1 MRIRVGAMLALTLM
15 TMGAPT
21 WSAPPN
27 KAPTVSVTT
36 PTNGATFVAPATI
49 SISANASDSDGTILR
64 VDFYQGTTLL
74 GSRAAAPYAITW
86 SGVAAGTYSLTAQA
100 VDNIG
105 AIKTSTPVSVTVT
118 GAKVIIATPASGSMV
133 YGSAVTVSGSFSGP
147 TDSTVLVDNGN
158 STRLASLSGNVYT
171 TTIPIYV
178 GANTLH
184 VVVARRD
191 KTSDSA
197 SVVVTGNANP
207 LLTFTAPATTIF
219 NAPASVN
226 LVVDAAS
233 PASTVSK
240 VDFFRNGTL
249 LGTATAP
256 PYQFLWAN
264 VAAGSYSVTATAT
277 DANGYTGSTYLPITV
292 NGPNAPPTVAMTAP
306 ANGASFTAPATITL
320 TATASDTDGSITKV
334 EFLQNGAVL
343 GVTNIAPYGMIW
355 SSVGMGSYTLS
366 ARATDNATGV
376 TTSAPVTITVGAPN
390 NPPTVSLTS
399 PTAGST
405 FSAPATISLAA
416 NASDSD
422 GSVTRV
428 DFYQGGTL
436 IGGSTSAPYVASW
449 SNVGPGSYTLT
460 AKATDN
466 RGAVTTSSPVNVA
479 VVTANSPPIVSLT
492 SPSMGASYFAPA
504 TITLAA
510 TATDT
515 DGTVVRVDF
524 YQGATLIGTAA
535 SPPYTYTWTNVA
547 QGSYTL
553 TARAT
558 DDRGSVAASA
568 AVNVTVSGANF
579 AIVSP
584 ANNATVD
591 SDFINVT
598 GTTQA
603 PANSGVTVNG
613 VVAAIDS
620 SGNYYANGVQ
630 LTTGTNT
637 ITATLTTLDGQVTT
651 QSVVVTSTGPAPIR
665 ITAAPT
671 DGLGPLIVTFDITPA
686 SGVVIQK
693 VEVDVDGNGTVEQTL
708 VAEPW
713 TTTATYSGS
722 GKINTVVRVT
732 DASGAVYTQSVPI
745 VLTNQTLLDQTLR
758 AVWNGMKTALTARD
772 KTRAMQYLDASAQQR
787 YGPVFD
793 ILLPS
798 MSQIVATFSDLQS
811 VALSGGIGEYAINRT
826 INGENRIFFIYF
838 GRNGD
843 GVWRLGSM

>member
-1 MRIRVGAMLALTLM
+1 MRIRVGALLALALM
-15 TMGAPT
+15 TIGAPT

-27 KAPTVSVTT
+27 KAPTVSLTT
-36 PTNGATFVAPATI
+36 PTNGATFVGPATI
-49 SISANASDSDGTILR
+49 SIGANASDPDGTIIR

-74 GSRAAAPYAITW
+74 GSRTAAPYTITW

-100 VDNIG
+100 VDNLG
-105 AIKTSTPVSVTVT
+105 AFKTSTAVSITVT
-118 GAKVIIATPASGSMV
+118 GAKVIIATPANGSMV
-133 YGSAVTVSGSFSGP
+133 YGDSVTVSGSFTGG

-158 STRLASLSGNVYT
+158 STRLASLNGNAYT
-171 TTIPIYV
+171 ATIPIYV
-178 GANTLH
+178 GANTLR

-191 KTSDSA
+191 KSSDSA
-197 SVVVTGNANP
+197 SIVVTGNAKP
-207 LLTFTAPATTIF
+207 LLTFTAPATTVF

-233 PASTVSK
+233 PAGTVSK

-249 LGTATAP
+249 LGTAVAP
-256 PYQFLWAN
+256 PYQFLWSN
-264 VAAGSYSVTATAT
+264 VLAGSYSVTATAT
-277 DANGYTGSTYLPITV
+277 DTNGHADSAYLPITV
-292 NGPNAPPTVAMTAP
+292 NGPNASPTVAMTAP
-306 ANGASFTAPATITL
+306 VNGASFTAPAAITL
-320 TATASDTDGSITKV
+320 TAAASDTDGSITRV

-343 GVTNIAPYGMIW
+343 GITNIAPYGMIW
-355 SSVGMGSYTLS
+355 SNVAPGSYTLS
-366 ARATDNATGV
+366 ARATDNRAGV

-399 PTAGST
+399 PTTGST
-405 FSAPATISLAA
+405 FSAPAMISLAA

-436 IGGSTSAPYVASW
+436 IGSSTSAPYVGDW
-449 SNVGPGSYTLT
+449 SNVGAGSYTLT

-479 VVTANSPPIVSLT
+479 VTANNAPTVSLT

-504 TITLAA
+504 TIALAA
-510 TATDT
+510 TATDS
-515 DGTVVRVDF
+515 DGTVAKVDF
-524 YQGATLIGTAA
+524 YQGTILIGSVTSA
-535 SPPYTYTWTNVA
+535 PYTYTWPNVA
-547 QGSYTL
+547 QGNYPL

-558 DDRGSVAASA
+558 DNRGATATSGT
-568 AVNVTVSGANF
+568 VNVTVSGANF

-591 SDFINVT
+591 SDFITVT

-603 PANSGVTVNG
+603 PASSGITVNG

-620 SGNYYANGVQ
+620 NGNFYANGVQ
-630 LTTGTNT
+630 LATGTNT
-637 ITATLTTLDGQVTT
+637 ITATLTTLDGQVTA
-651 QSVVVTSTGPAPIR
+651 QSSVVSSTGPAAIK
-665 ITAAPT
+665 ITAAPN
-671 DGLGPLIVTFDITPA
+671 DGLAPLSVVFDITPR
-686 SGVVIQK
+686 SGVAIQK
-693 VEVDVDGNGTVEQTL
+693 VDFDLEGNGTVDQTL
-708 VAEPW
+708 IAPPW
-713 TTTATYSGS
+713 TTTATYGGF
-722 GKINTVVRVT
+722 GKIDAVVRVT
-732 DASGAVYTQSVPI
+732 DASGAIYTQSIPI
-745 VLTNQTLLDQTLR
+745 VLTNQTALDQTLR
-758 AVWNGMKTALTARD
+758 AVWNGMKTALTAGD

-793 ILLPS
+793 LLLPS
-798 MSQIVATFSDLQS
+798 MPQIAATFSDLQS

-826 INGENRIFFIYF
+826 INGENRIYFIYF

>member
-15 TMGAPT
+15 TVGAPT

-27 KAPTVSVTT
+27 KAPTVSLTT

-49 SISANASDSDGTILR
+49 SIGANALDSDGTIIR

-74 GSRAAAPYAITW
+74 GSRTAAPYAITW
-86 SGVAAGTYSLTAQA
+86 SGVAAGAYSLTAQA
-100 VDNIG
+100 FDNSG
-105 AIKTSTPVSVTVT
+105 GFKTSTAVSVTVT

-133 YGSAVTVSGSFSGP
+133 YGGAVTVSGSFTGP

-158 STRLASLSGNVYT
+158 STRLASLDGNAYT
-171 TTIPIYV
+171 ATIPIYV
-178 GANTLH
+178 GANTLR

-197 SVVVTGNANP
+197 SVIVTGNANP
-207 LLTFTAPATTIF
+207 LLTFTAPATTVF

-233 PASTVSK
+233 PAGTVSK

-249 LGTATAP
+249 LGTATTP
-256 PYQFLWAN
+256 PYQFLWSN
-264 VAAGSYSVTATAT
+264 VVAGSYSVTATAT
-277 DANGYTGSTYLPITV
+277 DANGYTGSAYLPITV
-292 NGPNAPPTVAMTAP
+292 NGPNASPTVAMTAP
-306 ANGASFTAPATITL
+306 ANGTSFTAPANITL
-320 TATASDTDGSITKV
+320 TATASDSDGSITMV
-334 EFLQNGAVL
+334 EFVQNGSVL
-343 GVTNIAPYGMIW
+343 GVSNIAPYGMIW
-355 SSVGMGSYTLS
+355 SNVAPGSYTLS
-366 ARATDNATGV
+366 ARATDNRSAV

-399 PTAGST
+399 PATGST

-422 GSVTRV
+422 GSITRV
-428 DFYQGGTL
+428 DFYRGGTL
-436 IGGSTSAPYVASW
+436 IASSSSAPYVANW
-449 SNVGPGSYTLT
+449 SNVGAGSYTLT

-466 RGAVTTSSPVNVA
+466 RGAVTTSSPVSVA
-479 VVTANSPPIVSLT
+479 VTANSAPSVILT

-504 TITLAA
+504 TIALAA
-510 TATDT
+510 AATDS
-515 DGTVVRVDF
+515 DGTVARIDF
-524 YQGATLIGTAA
+524 YQGTTLIGTAA
-535 SPPYTYTWTNVA
+535 SAPYTYTWSNVA
-547 QGSYTL
+547 QGNYNL

-558 DDRGSVAASA
+558 DDRGAAATSA

-591 SDFINVT
+591 TDFINVT

-613 VVAAIDS
+613 IVAAMDS
-620 SGNYYANGVQ
+620 SGNFYANGVQ
-630 LTTGTNT
+630 LTTGANT
-637 ITATLTTLDGQVTT
+637 IAATLTTLDGQVTT
-651 QSVVVTSTGPAPIR
+651 QSAVVTSTGPAPIK
-665 ITAAPT
+665 ITASPT
-671 DGLGPLIVTFDITPA
+671 DGLGPLSVAFDITPR

-693 VEVDVDGNGTVEQTL
+693 VEFDVDGNGTVEQTL
-708 VAEPW
+708 IAEPW

-732 DASGAVYTQSVPI
+732 DTAGAIYTQSVPI
-745 VLTNQTLLDQTLR
+745 VLANQALLDQTLR
-758 AVWNGMKTALTARD
+758 AVWNGMKTALTAGD

-793 ILLPS
+793 ILLPN
-798 MSQIVATFSDLQS
+798 MSQIAASFSDLQS

>member
-15 TMGAPT
+15 TVGAPT

-27 KAPTVSVTT
+27 KAPTVSLTT

-49 SISANASDSDGTILR
+49 SIGANALDSDGTIIR

-74 GSRAAAPYAITW
+74 GSRTAAPYAITW
-86 SGVAAGTYSLTAQA
+86 SGVAAGAYSLTAQA
-100 VDNIG
+100 FDNSG
-105 AIKTSTPVSVTVT
+105 GFKTSTAVSVTVT

-133 YGSAVTVSGSFSGP
+133 YGGAVTVSGSFTGP

-158 STRLASLSGNVYT
+158 STRLASLDGNAYT
-171 TTIPIYV
+171 ATIPIYV
-178 GANTLH
+178 GANTLR

-197 SVVVTGNANP
+197 SVIVTGNANP
-207 LLTFTAPATTIF
+207 LLTFTAPATTVF

-233 PASTVSK
+233 PAGTVSK

-249 LGTATAP
+249 LGTATTP
-256 PYQFLWAN
+256 PYQFLWSN
-264 VAAGSYSVTATAT
+264 VVAGSYSVTATAT
-277 DANGYTGSTYLPITV
+277 DANGYTGSAYLPITV
-292 NGPNAPPTVAMTAP
+292 NGPNASPTVAMTAP
-306 ANGASFTAPATITL
+306 ANGASFTAPANITL
-320 TATASDTDGSITKV
+320 TATASDSDGSITMV
-334 EFLQNGAVL
+334 EFVQNGSVL
-343 GVTNIAPYGMIW
+343 GVSNIAPYGMIW
-355 SSVGMGSYTLS
+355 SNVAPGSYTLS
-366 ARATDNATGV
+366 ARATDNRSAV

-399 PTAGST
+399 PATGST

-422 GSVTRV
+422 GSITRV
-428 DFYQGGTL
+428 DFYRGGTL
-436 IGGSTSAPYVASW
+436 IASSSSAPYVANW
-449 SNVGPGSYTLT
+449 SNVGAGSYTLT

-466 RGAVTTSSPVNVA
+466 RGAVTTSSPVSVA
-479 VVTANSPPIVSLT
+479 VTANSAPSVILT

-504 TITLAA
+504 TIALAA
-510 TATDT
+510 AATDS
-515 DGTVVRVDF
+515 DGTVARIDF
-524 YQGATLIGTAA
+524 YQGTTLIGTAA
-535 SPPYTYTWTNVA
+535 SAPYTYTWSNVA
-547 QGSYTL
+547 QGNYNL

-558 DDRGSVAASA
+558 DDRGAAATSA

-591 SDFINVT
+591 TDFINVT

-613 VVAAIDS
+613 IVAAMDS
-620 SGNYYANGVQ
+620 SGNFYANGVQ
-630 LTTGTNT
+630 LTTGANT
-637 ITATLTTLDGQVTT
+637 IAATLTTLDGQVTT
-651 QSVVVTSTGPAPIR
+651 QSAVVTSTGPAPIK
-665 ITAAPT
+665 ITASPT
-671 DGLGPLIVTFDITPA
+671 DGLGPLSVAFDITPR

-693 VEVDVDGNGTVEQTL
+693 VEFDVDGNGTVEQTL
-708 VAEPW
+708 IAEPW

-732 DASGAVYTQSVPI
+732 DTSGAIYTQTIPI
-745 VLTNQTLLDQTLR
+745 VLTNQALLDQTLR
-758 AVWNGMKTALTARD
+758 AVWNGMKTALTAGD

-793 ILLPS
+793 ILLPN
-798 MSQIVATFSDLQS
+798 MSQIAASFSDLQS

>member
-1 MRIRVGAMLALTLM
+1 MRIRVGAMLAFALM
-15 TMGAPT
+15 TMGTPT

-49 SISANASDSDGTILR
+49 SISANASDSDGTIVR

-74 GSRAAAPYAITW
+74 GSRTAAPYAITW

-100 VDNIG
+100 FDNLG
-105 AIKTSTPVSVTVT
+105 GFKTSTAVSVTVT

-133 YGSAVTVSGSFSGP
+133 YGGAVTVSGSFTGP

-158 STRLASLSGNVYT
+158 STRLASLNGNFYT
-171 TTIPIYV
+171 ATIPIYV
-178 GANTLH
+178 GANTLR

-207 LLTFTAPATTIF
+207 LLTFTAPSTTVF

-240 VDFFRNGTL
+240 VDFFRNGSL

-256 PYQFLWAN
+256 PYQFLWSN

-277 DANGYTGSTYLPITV
+277 DANGYTGSAYLPITV
-292 NGPNAPPTVAMTAP
+292 NGPNASPTVAMTAP
-306 ANGASFTAPATITL
+306 ANGASFTASANITL
-320 TATASDTDGSITKV
+320 TATASDSDGSITMV
-334 EFLQNGAVL
+334 EFLQNGSVL
-343 GVTNIAPYGMIW
+343 GVSNIAPYGMIW
-355 SSVGMGSYTLS
+355 SNVAPGSYTLS
-366 ARATDNATGV
+366 ARATDNRSAV

-422 GSVTRV
+422 GSITRV
-428 DFYQGGTL
+428 DFYRDGTL
-436 IGGSTSAPYVASW
+436 IATSSSAPYVASW
-449 SNVGPGSYTLT
+449 SNVGPGSYTVT

-479 VVTANSPPIVSLT
+479 VTANSAPSVSLT

-504 TITLAA
+504 TIALAA
-510 TATDT
+510 TATDS
-515 DGTVVRVDF
+515 DGTVARVDF
-524 YQGATLIGTAA
+524 YQGTTLIGTAA
-535 SPPYTYTWTNVA
+535 SAPYTYTWTNVA

-558 DDRGSVAASA
+558 DDRGAVAASA

-591 SDFINVT
+591 TDFINVT

-620 SGNYYANGVQ
+620 SGNFYANGVQ

-651 QSVVVTSTGPAPIR
+651 QSVVVTSTGPAPIK

-671 DGLGPLIVTFDITPA
+671 DGLGPLSVTFDITPM

-708 VAEPW
+708 IAEPW

-722 GKINTVVRVT
+722 GKINTVVRIT
-732 DASGAVYTQSVPI
+732 DTSGAVYTQSVPI

-758 AVWNGMKTALTARD
+758 AVWNGMKTALTAGD
-772 KTRAMQYLDASAQQR
+772 KTRAMQYLDALAQQR

>member
-1 MRIRVGAMLALTLM
+1 MRIRVGAMFALALM
-15 TMGAPT
+15 TMGTPT

-27 KAPTVSVTT
+27 KAPTVSITT

-49 SISANASDSDGTILR
+49 SIGANASDSDGTILR
-64 VDFYQGTTLL
+64 VDFYQGATLL
-74 GSRAAAPYAITW
+74 GSRTAAPYAITW

-100 VDNIG
+100 VDNVG
-105 AIKTSTPVSVTVT
+105 AFKTSTPVSVTVT
-118 GAKVIIATPASGSMV
+118 GAKVIIATPANGSMV
-133 YGSAVTVSGSFSGP
+133 YGSAVTVSGSFTGP

-158 STRLASLSGNVYT
+158 STRLASLNGNFYT

-178 GANTLH
+178 GANTLR

-197 SVVVTGNANP
+197 SIVVTGNANV
-207 LLTFTAPATTIF
+207 LLTFTAPATMVF
-219 NAPASVN
+219 NAPANVN

-256 PYQFLWAN
+256 PYQFLWSN
-264 VAAGSYSVTATAT
+264 VVTGSYSVTATAT
-277 DANGYTGSTYLPITV
+277 DANGNTGSASLPITV
-292 NGPNAPPTVAMTAP
+292 NGPNALPSVSMTAP

-320 TATASDTDGSITKV
+320 SATASDTDGSIAKV
-334 EFLQNGAVL
+334 EFLQNGVVI
-343 GVTNIAPYGMIW
+343 GVTNSAPYGMIW
-355 SSVGMGSYTLS
+355 SSVGAGPYTLS
-366 ARATDNATGV
+366 ARATDNRSGV
-376 TTSAPVTITVGAPN
+376 TTSAPVAITVGAPN
-390 NPPTVSLTS
+390 SAPTVSLTS
-399 PTAGST
+399 PISGST
-405 FSAPATISLAA
+405 FSAPATIALAA
-416 NASDSD
+416 SASDSD
-422 GSVTRV
+422 GSITRV
-428 DFYQGGTL
+428 DFYQSGTL
-436 IGGSTSAPYVASW
+436 VGSSTSAPYVASW
-449 SNVGPGSYTLT
+449 SNVAAGSYTLT

-466 RGAVTTSSPVNVA
+466 RGAVTTSIPVTVA
-479 VVTANSPPIVSLT
+479 VTANSAPTVTLT

-515 DGTVVRVDF
+515 DGTVARVDF
-524 YQGATLIGTAA
+524 YQGATLIGTAT
-535 SPPYTYTWTNVA
+535 SPPYTYTWSNVA
-547 QGSYTL
+547 QGNYSL

-558 DDRGSVAASA
+558 DNQGAAAASA
-568 AVNVTVSGANF
+568 AVNVAVSGPNF

-591 SDFINVT
+591 SDFITVT
-598 GTTQA
+598 GTTLA

-613 VVAAIDS
+613 AVAARIDC
-620 SGNYYANGVQ
+620 GNFYANGVQ
-630 LTTGTNT
+630 LTPGANT
-637 ITATLTTLDGQVTT
+637 ITATLTTIDGQVTT
-651 QSVVVTSTGPAPIR
+651 QSVVVTSTGPAPVKV
-665 ITAAPT
+665 TAAPT
-671 DGLGPLIVTFDITPA
+671 DGLAPLSVVFDVTPR
-686 SGVVIQK
+686 SGVAIQK
-693 VEVDVDGNGTVEQTL
+693 VEFDVTGDGTAEQTL

-732 DASGAVYTQSVPI
+732 DTSGAIHTQTIPI
-745 VLTNQTLLDQTLR
+745 VLTNQAALDQTLR
-758 AVWNGMKTALTARD
+758 AVWNGMKTALTSGD
-772 KTRAMQYLDASAQQR
+772 KARAMQYLDAAAQQR

-798 MSQIVATFSDLQS
+798 MPQIAATFSDIQS